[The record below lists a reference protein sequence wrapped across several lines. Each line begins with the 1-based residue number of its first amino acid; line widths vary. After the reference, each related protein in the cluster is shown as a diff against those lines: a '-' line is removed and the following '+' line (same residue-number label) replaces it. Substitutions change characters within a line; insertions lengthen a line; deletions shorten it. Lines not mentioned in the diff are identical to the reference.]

1 MTKHK
6 TYSADFKT
14 QVVLEAL
21 QGEKTAA
28 QICREYSIA
37 PDLLT
42 HWKQNAI
49 ERLPQLFSTRQQHSE
64 EQERIAELERLVG
77 QLTLELTASK
87 KVFKLLPS
95 RLHKGEPSGRRVFG
109 HPLMQN
115 SRAGSQ
121 HVLLPPARGRDAG
134 VAQRD

>member
-49 ERLPQLFSTRQQHSE
+49 ERLPQLFSTRQQRSE

-77 QLTLELTASK
+77 QLTLELTASI

-95 RLHKGEPSGRRVFG
+95 RLHKGEPS
-109 HPLMQN
+109 
-115 SRAGSQ
+115 
-121 HVLLPPARGRDAG
+121 
-134 VAQRD
+134 